1 MVIYYIVKSFGD
13 ICISYTLLFVYC
25 IYCFM
30 VILLPM
36 VNPRFGSIIEQS
48 PIVISSLYT
57 IPYLVFSIDMF
68 KRDCKARD
76 DACRT
81 VWRRFTLIDATG
93 GRF

>member
-13 ICISYTLLFVYC
+13 ICISYTLLFVYR

-36 VNPRFGSIIEQS
+36 AYPRFGSIIEQS
-48 PIVISSLYT
+48 PVVVPSPYAM
-57 IPYLVFSIDMF
+57 PYLVFSIDMF

-76 DACRT
+76 DAH
-81 VWRRFTLIDATG
+81 
-93 GRF
+93 